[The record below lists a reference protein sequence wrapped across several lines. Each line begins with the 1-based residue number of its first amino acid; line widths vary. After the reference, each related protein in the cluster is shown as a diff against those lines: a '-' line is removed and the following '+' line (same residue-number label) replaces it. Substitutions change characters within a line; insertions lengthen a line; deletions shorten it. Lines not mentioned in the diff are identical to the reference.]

1 MHLQSYKP
9 INTTESLQTIFEE
22 KYGLEDFE
30 DWYFRYMDYENI
42 VEFSKEEYREFM
54 DILSQGNVIFVKAYE
69 FYRKDLAQNLPD
81 FAFMEPLFAEKF
93 PLSEYFLGRYDVIR
107 EAGTGIY
114 KFLETNANTPGMIT
128 ESCHVSKY
136 LSPGWYH
143 NSWADLRKYIQSI
156 FARHPGKKIGILL
169 PYSFEDEDFLTGLDY
184 RDMITE
190 VAGMENIVVADI
202 FESHIVE
209 EKYFT
214 MKGEKVD
221 VVLDFFP
228 FEFFLT
234 DLDFCEN
241 FFQIAKSGNLT
252 VYNPLESIVLQD
264 KLIFAV
270 VYENIDAYTEEE
282 QNFIRKHIPFTT
294 REFQEDS
301 EKYLAK
307 WRFGRYGREIY
318 QEQFYSSIPNSK
330 DFIFQKK
337 IVPEKCDDR
346 ENFLVFGA
354 YTNFQDWLA
363 LITRK
368 QKKLTTADEDSR
380 VTLVFVKK

>member
-9 INTTESLQTIFEE
+9 KNSTESLQTIFEE
-22 KYGLEDFE
+22 KYTLEDFE
-30 DWYFRYMDYENI
+30 DRYFRYMDYESI
-42 VEFSKEEYREFM
+42 VEFSPIEYAEFM
-54 DILSQGNVIFVKAYE
+54 DILGKGNAIFVKAYE
-69 FYRKDLAQNLPD
+69 FYRKDLAKNLPD
-81 FAFMEPLFAEKF
+81 FAFMEPFFSETF
-93 PLSEYFLGRYDVIR
+93 PLWEYFLGRYDVIR
-107 EAGTGIY
+107 EAGTGTY

-128 ESCHVSKY
+128 ESCHVSQY
-136 LSPGWYH
+136 LSNEWYH
-143 NSWADLRKYIQSI
+143 SSGADLRHYIQSI
-156 FARHPGKKIGILL
+156 FARHPGKKIGILI

-184 RDMITE
+184 RDMIAE
-190 VAGMENIVVADI
+190 VAGMDNIIIADI

-241 FFQIAKSGNLT
+241 FFQIAKSGNLQ
-252 VYNPLESIVLQD
+252 VYNPLESIALQD

-270 VYENIDAYTEEE
+270 VYENIDAYSEAE
-282 QNFIRKHIPFTT
+282 QTFIRKHIPFTT

-301 EKYLAK
+301 DTFLAK

-318 QEQFYSSIPNSK
+318 QEQFYSSIPNPK
-330 DFIFQKK
+330 DFVFQQK
-337 IVPEKCDDR
+337 IVPEKCDEK

-354 YTNFQDWLA
+354 YTNFQDGLA

-380 VTLVFVKK
+380 VTLVFIKK